1 MKYYPTDE
9 ITKDFPELEESFRFI
24 CGTKKKLD
32 EKERELL
39 EDFIDDVRY
48 GLYIESLEYDENGE
62 PMTREKVVKKMIAR
76 FSYKR

>member
-1 MKYYPTDE
+1 MILTN
-9 ITKDFPELEESFRFI
+9 ELNQRVNETVWKIWRNGNE
-24 CGTKKKLD
+24 
-32 EKERELL
+32 ELL